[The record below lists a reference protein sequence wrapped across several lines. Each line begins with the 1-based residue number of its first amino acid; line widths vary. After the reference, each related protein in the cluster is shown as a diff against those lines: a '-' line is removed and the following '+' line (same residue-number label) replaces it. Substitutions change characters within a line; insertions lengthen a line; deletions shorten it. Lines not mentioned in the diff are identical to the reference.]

1 MFLGQKWSYVM
12 WHLLQCQ
19 LMHNRCEVITYRS
32 VPHMHCTACTS
43 TLSNKC
49 STKPRVEL
57 TVMIGTSLSE
67 PLQYVFHQTKSRTN
81 SDDLRS
87 ASNHRWHQKPDYKP
101 CQCLS
106 FNLDKLSLSFQ
117 NTCVHT
123 CNMYVTS
130 LAVWLPNCCPP
141 WKPQS
146 TKFNSFFIT
155 WYRHYR
161 NHLMKYF
168 LSWASW

>member
-1 MFLGQKWSYVM
+1 MVISITTLRWKWSHLTSLNVLGQKWSYVM

-67 PLQYVFHQTKSRTN
+67 H
-81 SDDLRS
+81 
-87 ASNHRWHQKPDYKP
+87 
-101 CQCLS
+101 
-106 FNLDKLSLSFQ
+106 
-117 NTCVHT
+117 
-123 CNMYVTS
+123 CNM
-130 LAVWLPNCCPP
+130 C
-141 WKPQS
+141 S
-146 TKFNSFFIT
+146 TKPRVELTVMIWEVPVT
-155 WYRHYR
+155 IDGTR
-161 NHLMKYF
+161 NLTINHVSVYHLIWTNYHFPFKTPAYIHVTCM
-168 LSWASW
+168 